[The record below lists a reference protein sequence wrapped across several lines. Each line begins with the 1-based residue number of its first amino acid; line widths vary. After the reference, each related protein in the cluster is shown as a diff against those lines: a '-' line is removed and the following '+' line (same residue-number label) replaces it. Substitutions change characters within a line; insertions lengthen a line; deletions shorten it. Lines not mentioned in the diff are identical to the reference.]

1 MFAST
6 LLLIS
11 VIIFFFVTG
20 FYLLALQI
28 KNNTVA
34 DIAWGIG
41 IIVIA
46 YATLFIHGTNSARQL
61 LVTMLVLFWG
71 VRLAAYIFIRSRGK
85 NEDFRYKEWREKW
98 GKSWKIKSY
107 LQVFLLQGALMILV
121 SFPVIFVNTYSTSSL
136 GLFDRVG
143 VFMWIIGFY
152 FEAVGDYQLIRFKQN
167 KKNEGKIMT
176 TGLWKYT
183 RHPNYFGES
192 LMWWGIYAIALSNFN
207 AWWTIVGPLFITYSL
222 LKVSGVT
229 LLEKKYQ
236 NNKSYQEYQKNTSS
250 FIPWFPKHN

>member
-20 FYLLALQI
+20 FYLLALRT

-46 YATLFIHGTNSARQL
+46 YATLFIHGANSARQL

-71 VRLAAYIFIRSRGK
+71 VRLAAYILIRSRGK
-85 NEDFRYKEWREKW
+85 KEDFRYKQWREKW

-121 SFPVIFVNTYSTSSL
+121 SFPVIFTNTYSGASL

-143 VFMWIIGFY
+143 VLMWIIGFY

-176 TGLWKYT
+176 AGLWKYT